1 MTDGRERRAIGRA
14 DATDPAVAVDTTMG
28 RVAAVESLLAAG
40 GLGRCI
46 NHGVPRLVS
55 IRRGD
60 LLPQRG
66 DGGRGWRAWARGIPP
81 SVATGGHYKNLFN
94 L

>member
-40 GLGRCI
+40 GLAALYQSWGTSV
-46 NHGVPRLVS
+46 GV
-55 IRRGD
+55 D
-60 LLPQRG
+60 
-66 DGGRGWRAWARGIPP
+66 
-81 SVATGGHYKNLFN
+81 
-94 L
+94 